1 VAQFDI
7 LIACYTVGGGG
18 DKKVTQKMNHWEAFE
33 IMRQACTREG
43 VVAVATK
50 NQTMKLFVYVAAA
63 DVALLTSRLEV
74 LDPGQIKAYFGKSA
88 AELEKSCDTTSLP
101 KRRPSAW
108 CRLRL
113 WRKRRPRR
121 RPVPRS

>member
-1 VAQFDI
+1 
-7 LIACYTVGGGG
+7 
-18 DKKVTQKMNHWEAFE
+18 MNHWETFK

-43 VVAVATK
+43 VVAVAAK
-50 NQTMKLFVYVAAA
+50 NQTLKPFVDAAAA

-88 AELEKSCDTTSLP
+88 AELEKLRHNLVA
-101 KRRPSAW
+101 KRRSSAW
-108 CRLRL
+108 CRKRL